1 MEYGKYEGISHTPT
15 VPLCCDGF
23 AYKKLHN
30 CLCNIVAMAAA
41 VATIGPGSTLMTR
54 EMPPERPTIQSQ
66 GSVLLEQVYQG
77 NTGNDMGISTV
88 GYRSAKYNPSEW
100 HESNY
105 SKYYQ
110 AFVDRDNAERI
121 RHESKRTE
129 KG

>member
-1 MEYGKYEGISHTPT
+1 
-15 VPLCCDGF
+15 
-23 AYKKLHN
+23 
-30 CLCNIVAMAAA
+30 MAAT
-41 VATIGPGSTLMTR
+41 ATMITPGSTLMTR
-54 EMPPERPTIQSQ
+54 EMPPERPTVQTQ

-105 SKYYQ
+105 AKYYQ

-129 KG
+129 KGEILFANHNCYSKNKALLIYYW